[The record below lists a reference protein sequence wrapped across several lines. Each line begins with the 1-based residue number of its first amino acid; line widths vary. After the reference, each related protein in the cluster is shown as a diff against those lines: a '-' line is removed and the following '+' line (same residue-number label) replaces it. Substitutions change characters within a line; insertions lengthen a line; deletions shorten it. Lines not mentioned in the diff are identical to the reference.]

1 MLLAL
6 RGAEVHGRAVLPRGP
21 NIPAEQQLCPTG
33 SMLVGRA
40 ALRPGGGRPQ
50 GPSQREAFHLIENNS
65 DWWRSNCPPADSATD
80 VWVGTPRCGVQSAQ
94 RADPTISINRHPRP
108 VKWLGLFHW
117 AAFAFSTTACRVAQL
132 YAEFQFSA
140 FPISAIPC
148 RFQHVSMSAFQLL
161 PLIFL
166 LSLFRLPAHNRR
178 MAEKCFNNRD

>member
-65 DWWRSNCPPADSATD
+65 DWWRSICLPADLATD
-80 VWVGTPRCGVQSAQ
+80 IWVGTPRCGVRSAQ
-94 RADPTISINRHPRP
+94 RADPTISNNRHQFSSFPRP

-117 AAFAFSTTACRVAQL
+117 
-132 YAEFQFSA
+132 QFSA
-140 FPISAIPC
+140 FPISAILC
-148 RFQHVSMSAFQLL
+148 RFQHVSISAFQLL

-166 LSLFRLPAHNRR
+166 LSLFRFPAHTRR
-178 MAEKCFNNRD
+178 MANNCVNNPD